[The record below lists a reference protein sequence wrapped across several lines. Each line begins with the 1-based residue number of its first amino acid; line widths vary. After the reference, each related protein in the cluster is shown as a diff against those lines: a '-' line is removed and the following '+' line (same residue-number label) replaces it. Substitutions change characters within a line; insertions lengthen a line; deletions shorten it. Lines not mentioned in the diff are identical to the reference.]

1 MGAIEIEIVCVPA
14 HCVYY
19 DKITWNWAWR
29 IEILQEINSQNFP
42 FIQNVLRSIQ
52 IVVLSIWINYYWC
65 LSATNL
71 ILNRIQMNQ
80 SRTCVV
86 LKNVEDFGIIWLRLV
101 AFKNKIRLKLKFNIS
116 VSARSTSETCI
127 MLECSSM
134 HWSKRDF

>member
-1 MGAIEIEIVCVPA
+1 
-14 HCVYY
+14 
-19 DKITWNWAWR
+19 
-29 IEILQEINSQNFP
+29 
-42 FIQNVLRSIQ
+42 
-52 IVVLSIWINYYWC
+52 
-65 LSATNL
+65 
-71 ILNRIQMNQ
+71 MNQ

-134 HWSKRDF
+134 H